1 MMKPL
6 ICTRLLA
13 ACAVAAIG
21 VCVAPSAQAQANIG
35 CLGVSRTISPE
46 TFIPVQEMIVTVT
59 FTSAC
64 TEDVAALGLVETLP
78 PGWRYFSASGP
89 DLPDVL
95 PDAQAS
101 GAVEF
106 IWLSV
111 LEYPAS
117 FSYTIRAPLG
127 AAGQYSLSGVAEY
140 RVGAAGRAQFT
151 PPFVSTLTDGSI
163 PCLDEPACVSLS
175 RGVPEAY
182 PTGAALPVTLTIA
195 EFCTEDL
202 TDLRL
207 FETLPDG
214 WTFANSTGSGA
225 PDEQPEPGTGGTLE
239 FSWLEL
245 PTLPVTFTYWVAIPG
260 NATGVKTLSGRAAWT
275 TCGDEYTGAPV
286 ASPLAQGNPA
296 YASCSSGC
304 AGETEDTDSDGLSDC
319 VEECMGIDPEHTDTD
334 RDGIPDAFEAA
345 GGLNP
350 ADVLDGAE
358 DSDGDRDTN
367 LREYLNGSDWSDAD
381 SPQLTYFVSTTGV
394 DSPVGGSEA
403 EPWRTIPYAV
413 AQLADKG
420 LGDARVVLEAGVY
433 RGDFALLPGMTLVG
447 PPCIQGN
454 IAGCAGIAAHIDGAD
469 GALVRDAILAP
480 ANEDSEDTLLTMDNV
495 ATSLERVFVLG
506 NSEFRNI
513 GVRCIGQR
521 PGLATIRECEFIQL
535 DIGLDVEG
543 CQPALTNN
551 VFSAAAT
558 AYIVLRD
565 ARADICGGSFGI
577 EGDGNTGWNR
587 FVASD
592 GLSVINERPATLVM
606 ERNDWDTNDDA
617 LIQARLQ
624 GPIDYD
630 PEIEAFS
637 NAFASS
643 IFCTVLKAG
652 TEEPVTNASISL
664 SATAIK
670 PVTNN
675 INGVYPF
682 EVVPEGSY
690 TINVQAPGFQ
700 GMTMPVF
707 ASRGEIVSAFFPLAA
722 GDPVDPEVP
731 RCGCSEPGK
740 ALPLS
745 VDPGAAIVSLL
756 TLIAM
761 AVASLFNHRSR

>member
-1 MMKPL
+1 MKMPGFYGF
-6 ICTRLLA
+6 LLA
-13 ACAVAAIG
+13 LLTTVAVGLGFAQ
-21 VCVAPSAQAQANIG
+21 PAQAQANLG
-35 CLGVSRTISPE
+35 CLSVGRAITPD
-46 TFIPVQEMIVTVT
+46 TFAPVQEMTVTVT
-59 FTSAC
+59 FDSTC

-78 PGWRYFSASGP
+78 PGWRYFGATGP
-89 DLPDVL
+89 NLPDVL
-95 PDAQAS
+95 PEAQAA
-101 GAVEF
+101 GAIEF

-140 RVGAAGRAQFT
+140 RVGGGGRAQFT

-163 PCLDEPACVSLS
+163 LCLDEPACVSLTRS
-175 RGVPEAY
+175 VPEVY
-182 PTGAALPVTLTIA
+182 PTGAALPVTITLA
-195 EFCTEDL
+195 ELCSEEI
-202 TDLRL
+202 TDLRV
-207 FETLPDG
+207 FETLPEG
-214 WTFANSTGSGA
+214 WTFASSTGADA
-225 PDEQPEPGTGGTLE
+225 PAVQPEPGEAGTLE
-239 FSWLEL
+239 FSWLE
-245 PTLPVTFTYWVAIPG
+245 PPSLPVTFTYWVAVPG
-260 NATGVKTLSGRAAWT
+260 DSTGAKTLSGRVAWT
-275 TCGDEYTGAPV
+275 TCDDEYTGAPMD
-286 ASPLAQGNPA
+286 SPLAQGSPA
-296 YASCSSGC
+296 FASCSSAC
-304 AGETEDTDSDGLSDC
+304 AGETEDADSDGLSDC
-319 VEECMGIDPEHTDTD
+319 VEECMGLDPEHPDTD

-350 ADVLDGAE
+350 ADVNDAAL

-367 LREYLNGSDWSDAD
+367 LREYLNGSDWFDAD
-381 SPQLTYFVSTTGV
+381 SPELSFYVATTGA
-394 DSPVGGSEA
+394 DSPGRGSA
-403 EPWRTIPYAV
+403 DAPWRTIPYAV
-413 AQLADKG
+413 SQLADKG
-420 LGDARVVLEAGVY
+420 LGDSRIVLDSGVY

-447 PPCIQGN
+447 PPCIPGN
-454 IAGCAGIAAHIDGAD
+454 IAACAGIAAHIEGAD

-480 ANEDSEDTLLTMDNV
+480 ANEESEETVLTMDNV
-495 ATSLERVFVLG
+495 ATSLERVFVIG
-506 NSEFRNI
+506 NAQFRNV
-513 GVRCIGQR
+513 GVHCIGQR
-521 PGLATIRECEFIQL
+521 PGLATIRECEFVQL
-535 DIGLDVEG
+535 DIGLEVEG

-551 VFSAAAT
+551 VFTSAAT
-558 AYIVLRD
+558 AYVVLRD

-577 EGDGNTGWNR
+577 QGDGNSGWNR
-587 FVASD
+587 FVASE

-617 LIQARLQ
+617 LIEARLQ

-652 TEEPVTNASISL
+652 TQEPITNASISL
-664 SATAIK
+664 STATIK

-707 ASRGEIVSAFFPLAA
+707 AARGEIVSAFFPLAA
-722 GDPVDPEVP
+722 GAPVDPEEP

-740 ALPLS
+740 ALPLA
-745 VDPGAAIVSLL
+745 VDPGAAIVSIV

-761 AVASLFNHRSR
+761 AAASLFGPRSH